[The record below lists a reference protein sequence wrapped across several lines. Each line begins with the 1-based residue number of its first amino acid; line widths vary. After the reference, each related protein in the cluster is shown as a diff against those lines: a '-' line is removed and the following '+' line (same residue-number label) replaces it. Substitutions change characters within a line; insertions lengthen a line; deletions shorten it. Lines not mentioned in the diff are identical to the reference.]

1 MKIQPSRLLFWAV
14 LPFVVVYATMFA
26 VIMLTFEF
34 LVFLSDKLKKQKG
47 GD

>member
-1 MKIQPSRLLFWAV
+1 MKKPDKLLFWAV
-14 LPFVVVYATMFA
+14 LPFVVVYATIFA

-34 LVFLSDKLKKQKG
+34 LIFLGDKLKKKKG